1 MPAKLP
7 NRVLELLYDRAG
19 EFTWF
24 DELADAA
31 GNDPSALDAAL
42 DELARRGHELE
53 RNPARGVRL
62 VRPTVLDAHL
72 IERDLPTRRIARH
85 VICFA
90 EVDSTNDV
98 AFASAAQGGEAS
110 GLAVTAEYQRAGR
123 GRLGRKWI
131 CPRGAGILASVL
143 LGDDRGE
150 PAREPITIA
159 AGLAV
164 AEGIELGVGLPTQL
178 EWPNDITVD
187 RAKLAGVLVETR
199 LARAAAE
206 DGQPGR
212 RRIVVGFG
220 INVSAA
226 PTAGVTGRG
235 ATCLAE
241 ATGRPQLERIEILRQ
256 VLIRMDHWIEQIR
269 GDGADRLHEAWLGRC
284 GMLNRRL
291 TVRSDGRRVTG
302 RVLDVS
308 PLTGLVLLADSGE
321 QMHLS
326 AETSTVEYQSDIGS
340 S

>member
-7 NRVLELLYDRAG
+7 NRILELLYDRAG
-19 EFTWF
+19 EFALV
-24 DELADAA
+24 DELADAS
-31 GNDPSALDAAL
+31 GSDSSALDAAL
-42 DELARRGHELE
+42 VELRRRGHRLE
-53 RNPARGVRL
+53 RNPARGIRL

-72 IERDLPTRRIARH
+72 IERDLPTRRVARH

-98 AFASAAQGGEAS
+98 AFASAAQSCEAS
-110 GLAVTAEYQRAGR
+110 GLVVTAEYQRAGR

-131 CPRGAGILASVL
+131 CPSGAGILASVL
-143 LGDDRGE
+143 LDDGRDE
-150 PAREPITIA
+150 PPREPITIA

-164 AEGIELGVGLPTQL
+164 AEGIELAVGLPTQL

-187 RAKLAGVLVETR
+187 RAKVAGVLVETR
-199 LARAAAE
+199 LAPAAAE
-206 DGQPGR
+206 DAQPGGR
-212 RRIVVGFG
+212 RTVVGFG
-220 INVSAA
+220 INVGAA
-226 PTAGVTGRG
+226 PDLEATGRE

-291 TVRSDGRRVTG
+291 TIRSDGRRVTG
-302 RVLDVS
+302 RVLDVG

-321 QMHLS
+321 RLHLS
-326 AETSTVEYQSDIGS
+326 AETSTVEYQFGTGS

>member
-19 EFTWF
+19 EFALL
-24 DELADAA
+24 DELAAAA
-31 GNDPSALDAAL
+31 GNDPSILDAAL
-42 DELARRGHELE
+42 AELARRGHELE

-72 IERDLPTRRIARH
+72 IERDLPTRHIARH
-85 VICFA
+85 VVCFA
-90 EVDSTNDV
+90 EVNSTNDV
-98 AFASAAQGGEAS
+98 AFASAAQGAEAS
-110 GLAVTAEYQRAGR
+110 GLVVTAECQRAGR
-123 GRLGRKWI
+123 GRLGRNWI
-131 CPRGAGILASVL
+131 CPSGAGILASVL
-143 LGDDRGE
+143 LGDGRE
-150 PAREPITIA
+150 QAAREPITIA

-164 AEGIELGVGLPTQL
+164 AEGIELAVGVPTQL

-187 RAKLAGVLVETR
+187 RAKVAGVLVETR
-199 LARAAAE
+199 MARAAAQN
-206 DGQPGR
+206 GQPGR
-212 RRIVVGFG
+212 RRTVVGFG
-220 INVSAA
+220 VNVTAA
-226 PTAGVTGRG
+226 PALEATGRQ
-235 ATCLAE
+235 AICLAE
-241 ATGRPQLERIEILRQ
+241 VTGRPQLERIEILRQ
-256 VLIRMDHWIEQIR
+256 VLIRVDHWIEQIR

-291 TVRSDGRRVTG
+291 TVRSEGRRVTG

-321 QMHLS
+321 QLHLS